1 MAAWQRGL
9 GNKLKVRE
17 MHRQQKN
24 DLASSKVSRTGTGIA
39 RRIATGVLAA
49 TLGVTSVAPANAQGL
64 SFIRDTEIENL
75 LNDYARPIFKAAGL
89 GSQRISMRIVK
100 HDSFNAFVLDGRNV
114 FVHTGMLQQSETPNQ
129 VIGVIAHETGHIAGG
144 HLAQLRE
151 RIARDQTKSLLIQLL
166 GIGLIVAGGATGH
179 GRETTGAGVGAI
191 AGGNEVLMRSIL
203 SDRRAQE
210 SAADQAGLK
219 YLTATKQSGKGM
231 VETFERFAQQEY
243 ISASGATQDA
253 FARSHPVAANR
264 IAQLREAV
272 AKSPYANEKDPAQ
285 LQLRHDLVRAKIAG
299 YLERPGIVQNRYPA
313 SDKSLPARYARA
325 ISRFMQSGLDAAL
338 PEVDALIKDQPNN
351 PYFHEVKG
359 DLMFRAGKARE
370 AIPHLRQAMK
380 LLNGDAPQISVR
392 LAQALDA
399 SNDPAFADETIKL
412 ARQAIVNDPDP
423 QAYRILANNYYK
435 KGLTPQADL
444 SIAEAHF
451 LEGDIKK
458 AQIFAKRS
466 QQGLKSGTPEAL
478 RAGDIVNY
486 KVPQGTL

>member
-1 MAAWQRGL
+1 MSNPPAAD
-9 GNKLKVRE
+9 
-17 MHRQQKN
+17 H
-24 DLASSKVSRTGTGIA
+24 ATSGTHKGIA
-39 RRIATGVLAA
+39 RRAGTLLLAA
-49 TLGVTSVAPANAQGL
+49 AVGSASLAAPAGAQGL

-75 LNDYARPIFKAAGL
+75 LKDYARPIFKAAGL
-89 GSQRISMRIVK
+89 GTQGIAMRIVK

-114 FVHTGMLQQSETPNQ
+114 FVHTGALQQSETPNQ
-129 VIGVIAHETGHIAGG
+129 IIGVIAHETGHIAGG
-144 HLAQLRE
+144 HLSQLRE
-151 RIARDQTKSLLIQLL
+151 RIARDQTKALLIQLL
-166 GIGLIVAGGATGH
+166 GIGMIVAGGATGA
-179 GRETTGAGVGAI
+179 GRETTGAGMGTI
-191 AGGNEVLMRSIL
+191 AGGNEILMRSL
-203 SDRRAQE
+203 LADRRAQE
-210 SAADQAGLK
+210 SAADQAGMK

-272 AKSPYANEKDPAQ
+272 AKSPYANEKDSPA

-299 YLERPGIVQNRYPA
+299 YLERPGVVQNRYRPA
-313 SDKSLPARYARA
+313 DTSLPARYARA
-325 ISRFMQSGLDAAL
+325 ISKYFQNGLDAAM
-338 PEVDALIKDQPNN
+338 PEIDALIKDQPQN

-359 DLMFRAGKARE
+359 DLMFRSGKARE
-370 AIPHLRQAMK
+370 SIPHFRQAIK

-399 SNDPAFADETIKL
+399 SNDPAFAEETIKL
-412 ARQAIVNDPDP
+412 ARQAIITDPDP

-444 SIAEAHF
+444 AIAEAHF

-466 QQGLKSGTPEAL
+466 QAGLKSGSPESL
-478 RAGDIVNY
+478 RAGDIVNF
-486 KVPQGTL
+486 KIPQG